1 MTIAAQRNWLAACV
15 ALAVVACSGNASQFG
30 RNAGAAG
37 ALSASAGDGSAGAL
51 DTSAAGAAGSTEG
64 NDEAGAGGAAGAGE
78 APQLRAG
85 SPSGGSAA
93 AGAGTAGAGTAGA
106 GTAGAGTPGAGT
118 AGVGSAP
125 SPVIASGTHLCYGA
139 DDCVGP
145 VECRGKASS
154 SIQVCLKS
162 CESDDDC
169 SANHRCVLPGG
180 PLRPDAAGCF
190 LRCEDSPLICPYAF
204 DCYDLSGEHD
214 YTCLPRQ
221 W

>member
-106 GTAGAGTPGAGT
+106 GG
-118 AGVGSAP
+118 AP

>member
-1 MTIAAQRNWLAACV
+1 MTIEAQRNWLAACL
-15 ALAVVACSGNASQFG
+15 ALAVVACSGNASQPG
-30 RNAGAAG
+30 QSAGAGG
-37 ALSASAGDGSAGAL
+37 ALSAGAGDAGAGAL
-51 DTSAAGAAGSTEG
+51 EASAAGAAGSAEANEEG
-64 NDEAGAGGAAGAGE
+64 GAGGAAGAGE

-93 AGAGTAGAGTAGA
+93 AGAGTAGVEAGA
-106 GTAGAGTPGAGT
+106 G
-118 AGVGSAP
+118 GVP
-125 SPVIASGTHLCYGA
+125 SPVIPSGTHLCYGA

-145 VECRGKASS
+145 VECRGKESS

-162 CESDDDC
+162 CATDDDC

-204 DCYDLSGEHD
+204 DCYDLSGQQD

>member
-93 AGAGTAGAGTAGA
+93 AGAGTAGVEAGA
-106 GTAGAGTPGAGT
+106 G
-118 AGVGSAP
+118 GVP
-125 SPVIASGTHLCYGA
+125 SPVIPSGTHLCYGA

-145 VECRGKASS
+145 VECRGKESS

-162 CESDDDC
+162 CATDDDC

-204 DCYDLSGEHD
+204 DCYDLSGQQD